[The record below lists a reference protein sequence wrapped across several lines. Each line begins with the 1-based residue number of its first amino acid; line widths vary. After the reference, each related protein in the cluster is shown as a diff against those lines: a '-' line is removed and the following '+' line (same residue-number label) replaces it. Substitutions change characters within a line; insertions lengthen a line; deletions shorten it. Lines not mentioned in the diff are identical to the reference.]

1 MTSFFIFVLIVPSFS
16 SIDFKS
22 RLFPFRRAIKTVSAI
37 FKASPGSLSLFI
49 PNIQVQAPTP
59 NALAIQSS
67 FPISSQG
74 NLKDSSILFRLYPFS
89 PSGKPA

>member
-1 MTSFFIFVLIVPSFS
+1 M
-16 SIDFKS
+16 
-22 RLFPFRRAIKTVSAI
+22 KTQI
-37 FKASPGSLSLFI
+37 LKEHYI

-67 FPISSQG
+67 YPISLQG
-74 NLKDSSILFRLYPFS
+74 NLKDSSIFFKSYQFS

>member
-1 MTSFFIFVLIVPSFS
+1 
-16 SIDFKS
+16 
-22 RLFPFRRAIKTVSAI
+22 
-37 FKASPGSLSLFI
+37 LFI
-49 PNIQVQAPTP
+49 SNIQVQAPTP

-74 NLKDSSILFRLYPFS
+74 NLKDSSIFSKSKPFS